1 MDLND
6 EPIAPP
12 IISESIVVKP
22 ENQNNITKSN
32 GNKNISFFLPDYI
45 RYFLPN
51 QSYFQANI
59 QMTGRGRPIPSP
71 TAAFHSFWRKITA
84 RDGQTNSHV
93 LQETDYYNT
102 LVGQQY
108 TYQKTDQLN
117 NQRLMFEGL
126 QANDSYDNN
135 LYWEQEGGKT
145 WAAQADCAA
154 LPPPTIAETSQAPTS
169 KEVQVSTTLKTDLL
183 NTEKFIPLNVLG
195 GLHLQL
201 EVEDFRRSLE
211 YTTGNLAM
219 GRQHNMCPGSVVVS
233 GNITGGF
240 DLSNISAP
248 GVLTAGHIYSLHRGN
263 TSAGDVIGFVQADST
278 SVALGLTWYCSAS
291 GFCPPDSNTPAFC
304 LVDSTPTTPLTI
316 TGIKIAPNTIFAGKG
331 RAQKNAPYYVD
342 IGVGSPKDSLGTAAT
357 IPSVADQKY
366 GNGTLRQPFR
376 VVNPQA
382 IEATSGIT
390 NTNCVPNNNNPFT
403 IGDRLLIQNNDGT
416 NDHALGYICG
426 FSKSSF
432 TSTSGSA
439 FLRVYYMPD
448 CVMTGTIINGQAAP
462 TGASDNGTNVP
473 AISYDFTAATGY
485 GLSVFSS
492 DRING
497 STPANIVNTD
507 VTFCP
512 DLISQASSKV
522 DFTIKDLQYS
532 VKRVMMDPRVDDSD
546 MALARGSGYNLDIE
560 ATTTSLVNVVNV
572 LGPTNQNIAIPNIK
586 RALGVLSIPLN
597 QNTQFDITAK
607 SLNGDPTGSVDLAS
621 SSTNFPVQK
630 GLDNYQYDLGAMIGR
645 QPYRPVL
652 TEKYSFNNPLIQ
664 TQAVSEL
671 IKANESFGYQTSNLS
686 GLGLN
691 FAVGRAFARVGQ
703 YFDLMSSGN
712 LQLLANYEN
721 TASGNKLFTHF
732 IKHLR
737 RVSVSGSGISIQN

>member
-6 EPIAPP
+6 TPIAPP
-12 IISESIVVKP
+12 VISESIVVKP

-32 GNKNISFFLPDYI
+32 GNKNIAFFLPDYI

-51 QSYFQANI
+51 QSYFQGNVL
-59 QMTGRGRPIPSP
+59 MTGRGRPIPSP

-84 RDGQTNSHV
+84 RDGQTNSHI

-126 QANDSYDNN
+126 QPNDSYDNN
-135 LYWEQEGGKT
+135 LYWQQQGGTT
-145 WAAQADCAA
+145 WAATDDCAA
-154 LPPPTIAETSQAPTS
+154 NAPPTTTSTSQAPTA
-169 KEVQVSTTLKTDLL
+169 KELQFSTTLKTDLL
-183 NTEKFIPLNVLG
+183 NSDKFIPLNVLG
-195 GLHLQL
+195 GLHLQM

-211 YTTGNLAM
+211 YTTGSLAM
-219 GRQHNMCPGSVVVS
+219 GNANKMCPGSLKVL
-233 GNITGGF
+233 GNVAGGF
-240 DLSNISAP
+240 TVAGASAA
-248 GVLTAGHIYSLHRGN
+248 GVVTAGNVYALHRGA
-263 TSAGDVIGFVQADST
+263 TAAGDVIGFVTAIGINVN
-278 SVALGLTWYCSAS
+278 VAGLSWYCSAS
-291 GFCPPDSNTPAFC
+291 GFCPPDENTPAFC
-304 LVDSTPTTPLTI
+304 LVDDAGTTISGLVVE
-316 TGIKIAPNTIFAGKG
+316 PNTIFAGVG

-342 IGVGSPKDSLGTAAT
+342 IGVATPIDSLGVAN
-357 IPSVADQKY
+357 PSALAQAY

-382 IEATSGIT
+382 QTNTGIAD
-390 NTNCVPNNNNPFT
+390 TNCVPINNNPFT
-403 IGDRLLIQNNDGT
+403 IGDRLIIEFNDNT
-416 NDHALGYICG
+416 SRHALGYVCG
-426 FSKSSF
+426 FSKSS
-432 TSTSGSA
+432 SNATSGSK

-448 CVMTGTIINGQAAP
+448 CVMMGAITNGNPP
-462 TGASDNGTNVP
+462 TGGAPENGTGVP
-473 AISYDFTAATGY
+473 AVTYDFNAPVGY

-497 STPANIVNTD
+497 ATPTNIVPSD
-507 VTFCP
+507 IVSCP
-512 DLISQASSKV
+512 DLVSQAGAKV
-522 DFTIKDLQYS
+522 DFTISDLQYS
-532 VKRVMMDPRVDDSD
+532 VKRVMMDPRVDESD
-546 MALARGSGYNLDIE
+546 MAQARGSGYNLDIE

-586 RALGVLSIPLN
+586 RALGVLSVPLN

-607 SLNGDPTGSVDLAS
+607 SLNGDPTGNENLAS
-621 SSTNFPVQK
+621 AATPLPVQK
-630 GLDNYQYDLGAMIGR
+630 GMDNYQYDLGSMIGR

-664 TQAVSEL
+664 TQAVAEL

>member
-6 EPIAPP
+6 TPIAPP
-12 IISESIVVKP
+12 VISESIVVKP

-32 GNKNISFFLPDYI
+32 GNKNIAFFLPDYI

-51 QSYFQANI
+51 QSYFQANVE
-59 QMTGRGRPIPSP
+59 MTGRGRPIPSP

-84 RDGQTNSHV
+84 RDGATNSHL

-102 LVGQQY
+102 LVGQQF

-126 QANDSYDNN
+126 QPNDSYDNN
-135 LYWEQEGGKT
+135 LYWEQQGGTT
-145 WAAQADCAA
+145 WAATADCAA
-154 LPPPTIAETSQAPTS
+154 LAPPTTADTAQAPTA

-183 NTEKFIPLNVLG
+183 NTDKFIPLNVLG
-195 GLHLQL
+195 GMHLQM

-211 YTTGNLAM
+211 YTTGSLAM
-219 GRQHNMCPGSVVVS
+219 GSSNKMCPGKVKVL
-233 GNITGGF
+233 GNVAGGF
-240 DLSNISAP
+240 DVTGASAA
-248 GVLTAGHIYSLHRGN
+248 GVLTAGNVYALHRGA
-263 TSAGDVIGFVQADST
+263 TPAGDVIGFVTAT
-278 SVALGLTWYCSAS
+278 GVNIAAGLSWYCSAS
-291 GFCPPDSNTPAFC
+291 GFCPPDQNTGAFC
-304 LVDSTPTTPLTI
+304 LVDNAATTI
-316 TGIKIAPNTIFAGKG
+316 TGLTVDPNTIFAGKG

-342 IGVGSPKDSLGTAAT
+342 IGVATPIDSLGVAN
-357 IPSVADQKY
+357 PSALAQVY

-382 IEATSGIT
+382 QANTGIAD
-390 NTNCVPNNNNPFT
+390 TNCVPNNNNPFT
-403 IGDRLLIQNNDGT
+403 IGDRLIIEFNDNT
-416 NDHALGYICG
+416 SNHALGYVCG
-426 FSKSSF
+426 FSRSAF

-448 CVMTGTIINGQAAP
+448 CVMAGTITNNSAP
-462 TGASDNGTNVP
+462 LAPPADTGTNVP
-473 AISYDFTAATGY
+473 AVTYDFNAATGY
-485 GLSVFSS
+485 GLVLNPP
-492 DRING
+492 DRLNG
-497 STPANIVNTD
+497 STPVNIVPSD
-507 VTFCP
+507 IVSCP
-512 DLISQASSKV
+512 DLVSQAGAKV

-532 VKRVMMDPRVDDSD
+532 VKRVMMDERVDNSD
-546 MALARGSGYNLDIE
+546 MAQARGSGYNLDIE

-586 RALGVLSIPLN
+586 RALGVLSVPLN

-607 SLNGDPTGSVDLAS
+607 SLNGDPTGNANLAS
-621 SSTNFPVQK
+621 LATPLPVQK
-630 GLDNYQYDLGAMIGR
+630 GMDNYQYDLGAMIGR

-664 TQAVSEL
+664 TQAVAEL

-691 FAVGRAFARVGQ
+691 FATGRAFARVGQ
-703 YFDLMSSGN
+703 YFDLMASGN

-737 RVSVSGSGISIQN
+737 RVTVSGSGISIQN